1 MNKLVAA
8 LALGTAGAET
18 FVEGGTLG
26 LTWKD
31 CGDASTKAKISGL
44 TPTSLTLG
52 QKTTVTGSGSI
63 TEGVSDGK
71 IAVSLKASIIKKTF
85 SGDVC
90 SATTFTL
97 PLGVGSIRY
106 DGVKCPLAAGSVSV
120 PVEVLLSSAL
130 PSSLAHA
137 DITVSAT
144 STSGD
149 KLFCMGITT
158 APKAL
163 GAGDYPIADGK
174 TQVNAHHLIDAYNS
188 VKDATWTAG
197 HNEYFKDMTFDDA
210 RVLMGTALG
219 HISEHLDSTLD
230 DAAYASDAAVPTE
243 FDSRTK
249 WPGLVHPIRDQ
260 QHCGSCWA
268 FSASE
273 VLSDRVAIA
282 TGKASPVLSAE
293 DMVSCDKKDAG
304 CQGGS
309 LPNAWSYLTN
319 TGIVTDTCMPYS
331 AGGGTVPSC
340 PAKCADSESFTRQRA
355 TGGYAINGVPNMQ
368 KEIMTHG
375 PIQVAFKVY
384 KSFMAYKSGV
394 YQKHFWE
401 LVPEGGHAVKM
412 IGWGTESGTDYWLV
426 ANSWGTDKWG
436 MQGLF
441 KIRRGVDACGMETM
455 GPPYAGL
462 PATTSVVV

>member
-1 MNKLVAA
+1 MGVFHPTLPKKPLAATMNKLVAA

-52 QKTTVTGSGSI
+52 QKTTVTGSGSM

-219 HISEHLDSTLD
+219 HISEHLDSTLG
-230 DAAYASDAAVPTE
+230 DAAYASVAAVPTE

-340 PAKCADSESFTRQRA
+340 PAKCADSESFTRQKA

-375 PIQVAFKVY
+375 PIQVAFQ
-384 KSFMAYKSGV
+384 GV
-394 YQKHFWE
+394 QEFH
-401 LVPEGGHAVKM
+401 
-412 IGWGTESGTDYWLV
+412 
-426 ANSWGTDKWG
+426 
-436 MQGLF
+436 GLQV
-441 KIRRGVDACGMETM
+441 RR
-455 GPPYAGL
+455 
-462 PATTSVVV
+462 